1 MKTKKNV
8 GIIQFPGS
16 NCERETAHALKQLD
30 TNVHY
35 IRWNQEKDIEN
46 MHALVLP
53 GGFSFQDRIRS
64 GAIASKLPLSA
75 YIIAAAKKGVP
86 ILGICN
92 GCQILAEMGLIPD
105 LDESYS
111 LSCAFSNNR
120 KNQQNSGFTCDWT
133 YIQIKQSE
141 KNIFTKSLPENIAI
155 PIQINHQEGRFVTD
169 ISHNTLQEACSIMYY
184 CDANATIC
192 PDFPTNPNGSSYNIA
207 GIGNKAGNVFAM
219 MPHPERAISSY
230 QIPSWIKT
238 PRKPLWPL
246 FFNAL
251 TKHATYA

>member
-1 MKTKKNV
+1 MNTQKKV

-16 NCERETAHALKQLD
+16 NCERETAFALKQLD
-30 TNVHY
+30 IDVHY
-35 IRWNQEKDIEN
+35 IRWNQEKHIKN

-64 GAIASKLPLSA
+64 GAIASKLPLSSH
-75 YIIAAAKKGVP
+75 IITAAKKGVP

-105 LDESYS
+105 LNNTSS

-133 YIQIKQSE
+133 YVCIKQSD
-141 KNIFTKSLPENIAI
+141 KNIFTQNLPEEIAI

-169 ISHNTLQEACSIMYY
+169 ISQESLESACSIMYY
-184 CDANATIC
+184 CDAKVSIC
-192 PDFPTNPNGSSYNIA
+192 SDLPTNPNGSRYNIA

-230 QIPSWIKT
+230 QIPSWIEAPKD
-238 PRKPLWPL
+238 PLWTH
-246 FFNAL
+246 FFSAL
-251 TKHATYA
+251 TRNAAYA